1 MPQYKLRFDIY
12 LFDLFFKAVILLQWN
27 FWLILI
33 FFVAGSLLGLA
44 YYYSSKKVYESQMII
59 SSDIL
64 TESYAEIFFDISNK
78 HLRQGD
84 KGALAEHL
92 HIDVPTASQVTSI
105 SITKLSQA
113 EVKENERFLITV
125 RVLDQQVLPSLQQ
138 GIVKAISEN
147 EFVAVRQELKKAAL
161 IENIATTTREIK
173 DLQDFKVNLYKG
185 DFFERNSGN
194 VMFDPSEVNSKIL
207 EFEEKRITMEN
218 ELRLANSVQVI
229 QGFTKFRGQS
239 SPLLSVSLVAGSTV
253 GLVFVGLLIAF
264 KSIRR
269 ILHIA
274 ATKNA

>member
-1 MPQYKLRFDIY
+1 
-12 LFDLFFKAVILLQWN
+12 
-27 FWLILI
+27 
-33 FFVAGSLLGLA
+33 
-44 YYYSSKKVYESQMII
+44 MII